1 MRLRKIAILLVAVGF
16 VGWVFYALTTTEP
29 VRVIETSLQHENGQ
43 VFVTGKLQNTGPEV
57 GPIDIEVRYYDGSGH
72 AVGQDKIVV
81 KKLAASGIASFYTP
95 RRDLNQIT
103 TFSVYMNHG
112 RNPYGN

>member
-16 VGWVFYALTTTEP
+16 VGWVFYALSTTEP

-43 VFVTGKLQNTGPEV
+43 VFVTGKLQNMGPDV
-57 GPIDIEVRYYDGSGH
+57 GPIDIEVRYYDNAGH
-72 AVGQDKIVV
+72 PAGQDKVV
-81 KKLAASGIASFYTP
+81 VDKLGTSQIASFHTP
-95 RRDLNQIT
+95 KRDLNQIT